1 MEVRQ
6 CSQCGSIERLNGR
19 CANCKAEFY
28 VKSLAYLEQFD
39 SNGIEK
45 YLKGFKSLIDQD
57 PDNTKGVLGLGL
69 CYLQMG
75 TYPLAQRQFEQ
86 VIETTPEVAP
96 AYYYYAL
103 ANIKGRRLMTLTFSE
118 VRQVETYLNTAIQLD
133 SEAPQYRLLLA
144 MLKSDYYETN
154 GMKVHPPSA
163 AELLDDLSGKTIDHN
178 EIKHLKKSVKVSGEE
193 KYFEVLSNVEA
204 A

>member
-1 MEVRQ
+1 MEVRE

-45 YLKGFKSLIDQD
+45 YLKQYKGLIDQD
-57 PDNTKGVLGLGL
+57 PDNTNGVLGLGL

-86 VIETTPEVAP
+86 VIETTPEIAP

-103 ANIKGRRLMTLTFSE
+103 ANIKGRRLMTLSLSE
-118 VRQVETYLNTAIQLD
+118 VRQLETYLNTAIQLD
-133 SEAPQYRLLLA
+133 SDASQYRYRLLLA
-144 MLKSDYYETN
+144 MLKRDYYETN
-154 GMKVHPPSA
+154 GMKVSPPSA
-163 AELLDDLSGKTIDHN
+163 AELLNDLAGKTIDYS
-178 EIKHLKKSVKVSGEE
+178 EIEHLRKSVKVSDQEA
-193 KYFEVLSNVEA
+193 YFEVLSIV
-204 A
+204 